1 VVRREHVR
9 LEYGDY
15 VVRSLSRFFCSYKLY
30 EMSAP
35 DLKEMRAQL
44 RALRKENMKPVSRM
58 RKADIS
64 AELNALGQHLAE
76 TPTAGKGSPEVT
88 RQSRSSVETIKE
100 AKAQEF
106 PVAPAKDNKQA
117 KSLKMPASHA
127 KMSPAEH
134 AKVMKKEMPVTLKKK
149 PSKLATLMRLLE
161 ADSSDD
167 E

>member
-1 VVRREHVR
+1 
-9 LEYGDY
+9 
-15 VVRSLSRFFCSYKLY
+15 
-30 EMSAP
+30 MSAA

-76 TPTAGKGSPEVT
+76 TPTAGKGSPATGHV
-88 RQSRSSVETIKE
+88 QSRSSVETIKE

-106 PVAPAKDNKQA
+106 PVAPAKA
-117 KSLKMPASHA
+117 KSLKMPAPNA
-127 KMSPAEH
+127 KAT
-134 AKVMKKEMPVTLKKK
+134 KKEMPVVLKKK

>member
-1 VVRREHVR
+1 
-9 LEYGDY
+9 
-15 VVRSLSRFFCSYKLY
+15 
-30 EMSAP
+30 MAAP

-44 RALRKENMKPVSRM
+44 RALRKENLKPVSRM

-76 TPTAGKGSPEVT
+76 TPTAGKGSPVT
-88 RQSRSSVETIKE
+88 GRGQSRSTVETIKE

-134 AKVMKKEMPVTLKKK
+134 AKVMKKEMPAALKKK

-161 ADSSDD
+161 EDSSDD